1 MPDSSTQDG
10 SSALPKGFQG
20 AKRWLNQLV
29 DFEKT
34 RLRRFSAVEMK
45 LERMQKLMQALGN
58 PQNSVRDRSLAVG
71 SGNMNATHTVLRIAQ
86 RL

>member
-1 MPDSSTQDG
+1 M
-10 SSALPKGFQG
+10 PKGFQG

-58 PQNSVRDRSLAVG
+58 PQNSVRCIHVAARELHLLDL
-71 SGNMNATHTVLRIAQ
+71 
-86 RL
+86 